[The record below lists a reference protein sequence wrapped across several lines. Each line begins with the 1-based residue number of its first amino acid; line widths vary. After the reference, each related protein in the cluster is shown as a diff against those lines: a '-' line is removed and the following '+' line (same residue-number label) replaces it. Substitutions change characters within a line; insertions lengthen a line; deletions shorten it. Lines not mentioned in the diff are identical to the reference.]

1 MIQEKIDN
9 IDNDNTEIPLSL
21 VDLILHDPVY
31 TFLIGVIFGLILSY
45 IFRKLFS
52 TKNTL
57 PNVELKKEPI
67 DSEGNFGDLFQNI
80 GNSDKCKDLY
90 KSLMIKV
97 QTQAD
102 QIKDLTNEKNSLV
115 TACNKGINQ
124 VYTLEKIIATG
135 DVKMSNFSKQ
145 LARSLQDQEARIMKE
160 AELKKEL
167 NYTRLELNKLRQ

>member
-9 IDNDNTEIPLSL
+9 IDKDKTELPLSL

-31 TFLIGVIFGLILSY
+31 TFLIGVILGLIISY

-97 QTQAD
+97 HPDKFSGTDKEDRASELSQELGKYKLNYSKLKE
-102 QIKDLTNEKNSLV
+102 I
-115 TACNKGINQ
+115 
-124 VYTLEKIIATG
+124 EKIIL
-135 DVKMSNFSKQ
+135 DEFNNS
-145 LARSLQDQEARIMKE
+145 
-160 AELKKEL
+160 
-167 NYTRLELNKLRQ
+167 